1 MIFQRKNSLVYVL
14 ALVGILGLRAE
25 SFALPV
31 SLGTAGPGNFTV
43 LEIGTGTL
51 NISINAGG
59 PANGVQGNVGVN
71 GSGTLALT
79 GTTFIHGNVILGT
92 GAKVTTSGAGTVTG
106 STTTDQATLT
116 QAASDANAAATAAAA
131 LPASG
136 GGVGVTSITSGGNLT
151 PGVYNLSTLNLGNNQ
166 QLNLAAGGSYVFNIS
181 GGLVLHG
188 PDGIFLASGLSPS
201 DVLFNITGNTDVA
214 FSGGGNG
221 AVLNGIILAPNSKVN
236 LSPGLVNGEIISGQ
250 NISIVSGADVMG
262 VVPEPSTN
270 ALLILG
276 AVAAGF
282 ALLRRRLTIALP
294 QMGTMGKNMKT
305 KLTAV
310 AMGLVGMG
318 FALATQANAQTF
330 TFQENGSNLDLGP
343 TSTFTEGG
351 ISLTASGFL
360 TSGATTDLYAK
371 NLAGDE
377 IGLGST
383 IDPSGQ
389 HEIVTTDF
397 IQLTL
402 PTTPPTNFQTIVSG
416 SVTGSDQELVYF
428 TTTPGTLAG
437 ATLIGTITTDGGSV
451 TVPAGDQAGFIDVA
465 AGSGNVL
472 LSSAT
477 VAPVPES
484 GTLTLLGVGLAVLG
498 IASVRRNVARP

>member
-1 MIFQRKNSLVYVL
+1 
-14 ALVGILGLRAE
+14 
-25 SFALPV
+25 
-31 SLGTAGPGNFTV
+31 V

-59 PANGVQGNVGVN
+59 PTNGVTGNVGVN

-79 GTTFIHGNVILGT
+79 GTTFVHGNVILGT
-92 GAKVTTSGAGTVTG
+92 GAKVTTSGSGTVTG
-106 STTTDQATLT
+106 TTTTDQATLT
-116 QAASDANAAATAAAA
+116 QAASDANAAAAAAKA
-131 LPASG
+131 LASSG

-151 PGVYNLSTLNLGNNQ
+151 PGVYNLTTLNLGNNQ

-282 ALLRRRLTIALP
+282 ALLRRRMMIALP
-294 QMGTMGKNMKT
+294 HMGTTGKNMKG
-305 KLTAV
+305 KLTPV
-310 AMGLVGMG
+310 VMGLVGMG
-318 FALATQANAQTF
+318 FALATQANAQSF
-330 TFQENGSNLDLGP
+330 NFQENGSNLDLGP

-351 ISLTASGFL
+351 ISLTANGFL
-360 TSGATTDLYAK
+360 TSGGPTDLYAK

-377 IGLGST
+377 IGLGT
-383 IDPSGQ
+383 NIDPSGQ
-389 HEIVTTDF
+389 HEIITTDF
-397 IQLTL
+397 VQLTL
-402 PTTPPTNFQTIVSG
+402 PTAPPTNFQMIISG
-416 SVTGSDQELVYF
+416 SVTGNETELVYF

-437 ATLIGTITTDGGSV
+437 ATLIGTITTSGGSV
-451 TVPAGDQAGFIDVA
+451 TVPAGDQTGFVDVT

-477 VAPVPES
+477 VSAVPES
-484 GTLTLLGVGLAVLG
+484 GSLTLLCVGLAVMG
-498 IASVRRNVARP
+498 IAGLRRTLRTRKA